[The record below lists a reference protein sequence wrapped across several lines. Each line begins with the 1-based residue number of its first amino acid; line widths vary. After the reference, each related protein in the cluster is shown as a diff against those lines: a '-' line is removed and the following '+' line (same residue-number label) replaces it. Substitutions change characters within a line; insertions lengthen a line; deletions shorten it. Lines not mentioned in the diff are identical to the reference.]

1 VLAFVLAALAASTSS
16 PALEISVPWWERVT
30 VTVDDKGK
38 QQSCQYEVSL
48 VPAGA
53 KPCDEELAASLPS
66 GRGPTGRFS
75 KMTFERRFSPGRRPD
90 SGQLPAGDEL
100 LGRKVLFL
108 TFDADGSLSSCDVVA
123 ATGDMA
129 FRYDCEQARKEQ
141 FRVLA
146 SAANGGAHQ
155 AFMTVLAYGHSEHIA

>member
-1 VLAFVLAALAASTSS
+1 MLAFVLAALAAPASSTT
-16 PALEISVPWWERVT
+16 LETSVPWWERVT

-53 KPCDEELAASLPS
+53 KPCDEALAASLPS
-66 GRGPTGRFS
+66 GRGPAGRYS

-108 TFDADGSLSSCDVVA
+108 TFDADGSISSCNVVA

-129 FRYDCEQARKEQ
+129 FKYDCEQARSEQ
-141 FRVLA
+141 FRVQA
-146 SAANGGAHQ
+146 SAATGAHQ
-155 AFMTVLAYGHSEHIA
+155 AFMTVHS